1 MVYSSSFILATRDT
15 SAVKQ
20 RGKSSI
26 TESGIF
32 CFLFNKMDRKTG
44 SQEIAETRCGRC
56 ALQIISFFLML
67 SPLFWLWMKK
77 TQLEILSFIFDK
89 MVFWILFVWNILLA
103 AFLIFLGCENTFL
116 NFLGC
121 KKNEKSAEEELKSAE
136 EELLPD
142 GLIEEMAGEKKENGI
157 CLSSR
162 RCVCVL
168 HLYHTFNSPHCK
180 IDFGRIFAFALIL
193 GTVFVYTVLLIAI
206 VAYQVAIT
214 DYMEKVMIG
223 NYATSNNEN
232 ISSFNVSVSVDSAI
246 DASRIFCIGNICLYC
261 LAACLLL
268 YIIYVSTNKIGFH
281 SMTLMAVFYM
291 FVNGW
296 FLIATAYLVGE
307 RDGSQHIMAKPIC
320 GFIIGLIALALI
332 CFGYEQGKIQE
343 RCLTLRLRLTWLRL
357 TWYKVCGSILFVVLV
372 ANFFVLHL
380 VVLSSASAVA
390 LAHHLYRSICWVTY
404 EIMRCRNKDIQ
415 QDDFNMSVGMVSM
428 LVYFLLLFVIAM
440 HIYVYDNYLYIS
452 LMMIFLGISI
462 NILGSVIYSKIESR
476 DILRENAAVKARQ
489 VAIYCIRCAIFA
501 FFVNCSASFFFFL
514 FTKYSRNSIIH
525 MSDETYFR
533 KTRETNWKGR
543 SKEDF
548 INALE
553 SDLWFYS
560 YYSLA
565 SLILVTYAGFAIYL
579 WRKKLNFYEEI

>member
-1 MVYSSSFILATRDT
+1 M
-15 SAVKQ
+15 
-20 RGKSSI
+20 
-26 TESGIF
+26 
-32 CFLFNKMDRKTG
+32 
-44 SQEIAETRCGRC
+44 
-56 ALQIISFFLML
+56 
-67 SPLFWLWMKK
+67 
-77 TQLEILSFIFDK
+77 
-89 MVFWILFVWNILLA
+89 
-103 AFLIFLGCENTFL
+103 
-116 NFLGC
+116 
-121 KKNEKSAEEELKSAE
+121 
-136 EELLPD
+136 
-142 GLIEEMAGEKKENGI
+142 
-157 CLSSR
+157 
-162 RCVCVL
+162 
-168 HLYHTFNSPHCK
+168 
-180 IDFGRIFAFALIL
+180 
-193 GTVFVYTVLLIAI
+193 
-206 VAYQVAIT
+206 AYQVAIT
-214 DYMEKVMIG
+214 DYIEKVMIS

-232 ISSFNVSVSVDSAI
+232 ISSFNFPVSVDSAI
-246 DASRIFCIGNICLYC
+246 DASRIFCIGNIGLYC
-261 LAACLLL
+261 LAACILL

-281 SMTLMAVFYM
+281 SMVLMAVFYM

-307 RDGSQHIMAKPIC
+307 RDGSQHIMTKPIC

-332 CFGYEQGKIQE
+332 WFGYEQGKIQE
-343 RCLTLRLRLTWLRL
+343 RCLEKTKCIPKLLRLRL

-372 ANFFVLHL
+372 IDFFVLQW

-404 EIMRCRNKDIQ
+404 KIIRCRNKNIQ

-440 HIYVYDNYLYIS
+440 HIYFYDNYLYIS

-476 DILRENAAVKARQ
+476 DILKDNAAFKARQ
-489 VAIYCIRCAIFA
+489 VAIYCIRCAMFA

-565 SLILVTYAGFAIYL
+565 SLILVIYAGLVIYL
-579 WRKKLNFYEEI
+579 WRKKLNFYEEL